1 MRVLLLLFL
10 SFSGASQNLFEG
22 NVINKDGEKIN
33 GANIYL
39 PSSSQIKNSDQ
50 KGSFFI
56 KTDTKL
62 ITIVISH
69 VGYKTEEFEVD
80 LNN

>member
-22 NVINKDGEKIN
+22 NVINKDGEKIS

-39 PSSSQIKNSDQ
+39 PSSNQVKNSDA

-56 KTDTKL
+56 KT
-62 ITIVISH
+62 
-69 VGYKTEEFEVD
+69 EREF
-80 LNN
+80 LNMVT